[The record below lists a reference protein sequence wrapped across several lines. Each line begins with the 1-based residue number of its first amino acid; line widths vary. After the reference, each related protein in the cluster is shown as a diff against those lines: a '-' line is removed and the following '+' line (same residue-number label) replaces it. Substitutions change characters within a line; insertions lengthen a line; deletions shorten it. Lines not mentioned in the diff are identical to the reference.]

1 MNPSTGTLITMD
13 EYAGSVFEPVSLHKY
28 LYANA
33 NPVFSD
39 PSGYNSLA
47 DVETS
52 SAGMAIVSEAYSSAC
67 MTAARAGARILALL
81 RTSITIS
88 VMTAPFFFPLAS
100 ALGDICGG
108 LLDGTE
114 SSRG

>member
-1 MNPSTGTLITMD
+1 MREACL
-13 EYAGSVFEPVSLHKY
+13 SLHKY

-33 NPVFSD
+33 SSVMFSD

-52 SAGMAIVSEAYSSAC
+52 SAGMAIVSEAYSSACMTC